1 MHREQEGPPGP
12 GICVGATETLESLV
26 SWDPLGMDMSVRST
40 SPPVLP
46 PGGGSCTCPSLVQ
59 RGHDSRALLLRYQ
72 EKGEAA
78 EQEQPVGRLW
88 SI

>member
-12 GICVGATETLESLV
+12 GICVGESLV
-26 SWDPLGMDMSVRST
+26 SWDPSGMDMSTRST

-46 PGGGSCTCPSLVQ
+46 PGEGSCTCPSLVQ
-59 RGHDSRALLLRYQ
+59 RVPDSRALLLSYQ

-78 EQEQPVGRLW
+78 EQEQPVGCLW